1 MSIENIVVNR
11 GRIQEVIAYALEARQ
26 NRTHL
31 FTQEI
36 LAPEKEFVDL
46 IKTHSVLKE
55 DERFAVNAL
64 FLITS
69 IVFAENTAVFFRKI
83 SDPELFSKY
92 SWLFIPEIVLESQEV
107 EDSCRKY
114 FRPGGYNQIAI
125 NQWKHNCELM
135 VEKYGGDIRN
145 FFKENDNN
153 AVKIVNSLVVYPRKK
168 DKEGFRRFGPKL
180 ARLMVQ
186 WIKQYGLYPLLNTR
200 EVGVPID
207 FQIARLLV
215 QTNGLTFENPVRQND
230 IAVKILTPLLVTL
243 CEENGWDP
251 KDVSETLWFIGNMG
265 CNERRH
271 QDCPLDNKCTSLLS
285 RTLYDSKGLIDPT
298 DTGRFQTR

>member
-1 MSIENIVVNR
+1 MGIENITVNR
-11 GRIQEVIAYALEARQ
+11 GRIQEVITCALEARQ
-26 NRTHL
+26 DRTHL
-31 FTQEI
+31 FSQEI

-46 IKTHSVLKE
+46 IKAYSVLE
-55 DERFAVNAL
+55 RDERFAANAL
-64 FLITS
+64 FLTTS
-69 IVFAENTAVFFRKI
+69 LVFAEDTAAFFKRI

-92 SWLFIPEIVLESQEV
+92 SWLFIPEIVLITLEV
-107 EDSCRKY
+107 EDSCKKY
-114 FRPGGYNQIAI
+114 FRPGGYSQIAL
-125 NQWKHNCELM
+125 NQWQHNCRLM

-145 FFKENDNN
+145 FFKENDND
-153 AVKIVNSLVVYPRKK
+153 AVKIVNALVVYPRKK

-180 ARLMVQ
+180 ARLIVQ
-186 WIKQYGLYPLLNTR
+186 WVKQYDLYPLSNT
-200 EVGVPID
+200 EKVGVPID
-207 FQIARLLV
+207 FQVARLLV

-230 IAVKILTPLLVTL
+230 VAVKILTPLLVTL

-271 QDCPLDNKCTSLLS
+271 QDCPLDDKCTSLLS

-298 DTGRFQTR
+298 DIGRFKMR